1 MPLTK
6 RYSGQPNDNDLLTL
20 RDWGG
25 YLAPSAVLCVA
36 AKEAKTMR
44 KTLEDLYYGE
54 IRPHD
59 REIDMDSE
67 LGKAMG
73 RAERCEEK
81 LTALLEGEAKA
92 LLLRLI
98 DADNEISS
106 TLALENFVQGFR
118 LGMKLAMEGLDEAG
132 EVDGA

>member
-1 MPLTK
+1 
-6 RYSGQPNDNDLLTL
+6 
-20 RDWGG
+20 
-25 YLAPSAVLCVA
+25 
-36 AKEAKTMR
+36 MR
-44 KTLEDLYYGE
+44 KILEDLYYRE

-59 REIDMDSE
+59 REIDMDSG

-81 LTALLEGEAKA
+81 LAALLEGEAKA

-118 LGMKLAMEGLDEAG
+118 LGMKLAVAGLE
-132 EVDGA
+132 EVDGE

>member
-1 MPLTK
+1 
-6 RYSGQPNDNDLLTL
+6 
-20 RDWGG
+20 
-25 YLAPSAVLCVA
+25 
-36 AKEAKTMR
+36 MR

-54 IRPHD
+54 TRPHV

-81 LTALLEGEAKA
+81 LAALLEGEAKA

-98 DADNEISS
+98 DADNEVSS
-106 TLALENFVQGFR
+106 TLALENFIQGFR
-118 LGMKLAMEGLDEAG
+118 LGMKLAVEGLE

>member
-1 MPLTK
+1 
-6 RYSGQPNDNDLLTL
+6 
-20 RDWGG
+20 
-25 YLAPSAVLCVA
+25 
-36 AKEAKTMR
+36 MR
-44 KTLEDLYYGE
+44 KVLEDLYHGE
-54 IRPHD
+54 IRPQN

-81 LTALLEGEAKA
+81 LAALLEGEAKD

-98 DADNEISS
+98 DADSEISS

-118 LGMKLAMEGLDEAG
+118 LGMKLAVEGLE
-132 EVDGA
+132 EVGGA

>member
-1 MPLTK
+1 
-6 RYSGQPNDNDLLTL
+6 
-20 RDWGG
+20 
-25 YLAPSAVLCVA
+25 
-36 AKEAKTMR
+36 MR

-73 RAERCEEK
+73 RAERCEEE
-81 LTALLEGEAKA
+81 LTALLEGEAEI

-98 DADNEISS
+98 DADNEISN
-106 TLALENFVQGFR
+106 TLALEHFVQGFR
-118 LGMKLAMEGLDEAG
+118 LGMRLAVEGLE
-132 EVDGA
+132 EVDEE

>member
-1 MPLTK
+1 
-6 RYSGQPNDNDLLTL
+6 
-20 RDWGG
+20 
-25 YLAPSAVLCVA
+25 
-36 AKEAKTMR
+36 MR

-54 IRPHD
+54 IRLHD

-81 LTALLEGEAKA
+81 LAALLEGEAKA

-118 LGMKLAMEGLDEAG
+118 LGMKLAVAGLE
-132 EVDGA
+132 EVDGE

>member
-1 MPLTK
+1 
-6 RYSGQPNDNDLLTL
+6 
-20 RDWGG
+20 
-25 YLAPSAVLCVA
+25 
-36 AKEAKTMR
+36 MR

-73 RAERCEEK
+73 RAGRCEEK
-81 LTALLEGEAKA
+81 LIALLEGDAKA

-98 DADNEISS
+98 DVENEIGS
-106 TLALENFVQGFR
+106 TLALEYFIQGFR
-118 LGMKLAMEGLDEAG
+118 LGMKLAVEGLDEAEG
-132 EVDGA
+132 VDGA

>member
-1 MPLTK
+1 MIRCNK
-6 RYSGQPNDNDLLTL
+6 EMANDNVVRTL
-20 RDWGG
+20 RRWPG
-25 YLAPSAVLCVA
+25 YFALSEVCCVG
-36 AKEAKTMR
+36 AKEVKTMR
-44 KTLEDLYYGE
+44 KTPEDLYYSG

-59 REIDMDSE
+59 QEIDMDSE

-73 RAERCEEK
+73 RAERHEEK

-118 LGMKLAMEGLDEAG
+118 LGMKLTAEGLDEAA
-132 EVDGA
+132 EVDRV

>member
-1 MPLTK
+1 
-6 RYSGQPNDNDLLTL
+6 
-20 RDWGG
+20 
-25 YLAPSAVLCVA
+25 
-36 AKEAKTMR
+36 MR
-44 KTLEDLYYGE
+44 KVLEDLYHGE
-54 IRPHD
+54 IHLHD

-81 LTALLEGEAKA
+81 LAALLEGEAKD

-98 DADNEISS
+98 DADSEISS

-118 LGMKLAMEGLDEAG
+118 LGMKLAVEGLDEAEG
-132 EVDGA
+132 VDGA

>member
-1 MPLTK
+1 
-6 RYSGQPNDNDLLTL
+6 
-20 RDWGG
+20 
-25 YLAPSAVLCVA
+25 
-36 AKEAKTMR
+36 MR
-44 KTLEDLYYGE
+44 KVLEDLYYGE
-54 IRPHD
+54 IHLHD

-67 LGKAMG
+67 LGRAVG

-81 LTALLEGEAKA
+81 LAALLEGEAKA

-98 DADNEISS
+98 DADNEVSS

-118 LGMKLAMEGLDEAG
+118 LGMKLAVEGLE

>member
-1 MPLTK
+1 
-6 RYSGQPNDNDLLTL
+6 
-20 RDWGG
+20 
-25 YLAPSAVLCVA
+25 
-36 AKEAKTMR
+36 MR
-44 KTLEDLYYGE
+44 KVLEDLYHGE
-54 IRPHD
+54 IRPQN

-81 LTALLEGEAKA
+81 LAALLEGEAKD

-98 DADNEISS
+98 DADSEISS

-118 LGMKLAMEGLDEAG
+118 LGMRLAMEGLDEAEG
-132 EVDGA
+132 VDRA

>member
-1 MPLTK
+1 
-6 RYSGQPNDNDLLTL
+6 
-20 RDWGG
+20 
-25 YLAPSAVLCVA
+25 
-36 AKEAKTMR
+36 MR
-44 KTLEDLYYGE
+44 KVLEDLYYGE

-98 DADNEISS
+98 DADNEVSS
-106 TLALENFVQGFR
+106 TLALENFIQGFR
-118 LGMKLAMEGLDEAG
+118 LGMKLAVEGLE
-132 EVDGA
+132 EVDGE